1 MKIYIEDN
9 ARMKMRKTAKYIHK
23 HFGSKARLKFRNSI
37 DNIIVLLRQN
47 PKLGAQEQLLCNR
60 SEVYR
65 SIVLNKLNKIVYRI
79 SDDNIFIVDLWDIR
93 REPAAQATQTRQRD
107 NGIKSH
113 KDR

>member
-47 PKLGAQEQLLCNR
+47 PKLGAQEQLHIHAL
-60 SEVYR
+60 VG
-65 SIVLNKLNKIVYRI
+65 
-79 SDDNIFIVDLWDIR
+79 
-93 REPAAQATQTRQRD
+93 
-107 NGIKSH
+107 NGILEFHEGVGQRLPRVLEGDCGHVRGENNAVNSH
-113 KDR
+113 LGLGAQHLQ